1 MFYAGGEGGERGRGA
16 VRGAGGRRRPS
27 QSPGAALQGLPQAW
41 PQFCIVWLSQVG
53 PLLGVSG
60 EGRGQESKGHPPTP
74 PPTQRTNHIRPGHLW
89 AEHTRAHGPMHPG
102 TQTKTYMQ
110 IYTC

>member
-1 MFYAGGEGGERGRGA
+1 MK
-16 VRGAGGRRRPS
+16 GAGGRRRPS

-60 EGRGQESKGHPPTP
+60 EGRGQESKGRGGRPP
-74 PPTQRTNHIRPGHLW
+74 QINC
-89 AEHTRAHGPMHPG
+89 EHRIG
-102 TQTKTYMQ
+102 K
-110 IYTC
+110 C